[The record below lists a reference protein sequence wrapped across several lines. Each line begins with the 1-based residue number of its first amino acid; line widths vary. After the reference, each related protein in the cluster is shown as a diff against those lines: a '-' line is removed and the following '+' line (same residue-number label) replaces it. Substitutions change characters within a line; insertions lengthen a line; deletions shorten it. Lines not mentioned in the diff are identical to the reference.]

1 MFLTRGLSVASIPMA
16 TTFMTEPQPGIG
28 FVWRQ
33 PSAATGPVLECPAL
47 AEIAPHIFTSAH
59 LTLRE
64 DPAEWSAVAEA
75 LGAQRP
81 AIRLIRQVHGAAA
94 AVIRRHD
101 LSSWSMPEADIV
113 ATDDP
118 SVVIV
123 VRTADCAPILV
134 ADSKRG
140 VVGAVHAG
148 WRGAVQ
154 GAAVAGVDAMRREFG
169 SKPSDLVVAIGPC
182 LGVCCG
188 EVGDEVVDAFRSAG
202 HPDAEVDRWFSTGP
216 GGRHHLHLA
225 RTNRDQLERAGVLA
239 TNVHVADLCTRSY
252 PDVFH
257 SYRAAGTGAGRLA
270 AAIRL
275 R

>member
-1 MFLTRGLSVASIPMA
+1 M
-16 TTFMTEPQPGIG
+16 TTPFIAGPQPGVG
-28 FVWRQ
+28 FVWSQ
-33 PSAATGPVLECPAL
+33 PPAATGPVLECPPL
-47 AEIAPHIFTSAH
+47 AEIAPHLFTSAH

-75 LGAQRP
+75 LGVERP
-81 AIRLIRQVHGAAA
+81 AIRVIRQVHGAAA
-94 AVIRRHD
+94 AVIRRGD
-101 LSSWSMPEADIV
+101 VSPWSMPEADIV
-113 ATDDP
+113 VTDDP
-118 SVVIV
+118 SIVIV
-123 VRTADCAPILV
+123 VRTADCAPILL

-154 GAAVAGVDAMRREFG
+154 RAALAGVDAMHREFG
-169 SKPSDLVVAIGPC
+169 SKPSDLVAAIGPC

-188 EVGDEVVDAFRSAG
+188 EVGEEVVDAFRSAG
-202 HPDAEVDRWFSTGP
+202 HSDVEVDRWFSTGP

-225 RTNRDQLERAGVLA
+225 RTNRDQLERAGVLV
-239 TNVHVADLCTRSY
+239 TNIHVADLCTRSY

-270 AAIRL
+270 AAIRPS
-275 R
+275 